1 MQMDILII
9 IGLLILGCLLNL
21 LWEPAPQPANR
32 VAKAYVALVLVI
44 AIATWVYLFAGI
56 KNAVILAALN
66 GLMHYGSYLAHLVL
80 GFLAANIMFKVW
92 LKDIETDY
100 CGLKTVIRTT
110 LLGISITI
118 ANSFIIATV
127 GKSMNMP
134 YMIGFF
140 KQSGYATWFLYFIM
154 AAEAAGALGIL
165 LHFKL
170 KTGIYA
176 TFGLMLIM
184 AGAVCTHLHNH
195 DPLSDSYAA
204 ISELIKLTLLLSIYF
219 FEKQIRNKQADT
231 QIYVV

>member
-21 LWEPAPQPANR
+21 IWEPAPQPANR
-32 VAKAYVALVLVI
+32 VAKAYVVLVVII
-44 AIATWVYLFAGI
+44 AIATWLFFFAGI
-56 KNAVILAALN
+56 KNAALLIILN

-92 LKDIETDY
+92 LKDIATDH
-100 CGLKTVIRTT
+100 CGLKKVIRTT
-110 LLGISITI
+110 LWGITITI
-118 ANSFIIATV
+118 ANSFLVATV
-127 GKSMNMP
+127 GKSQNMP

-140 KQSGYATWFLYFIM
+140 KQSGYAIWFLYLIM
-154 AAEAAGALGIL
+154 AAETICALGIL
-165 LHFKL
+165 IHFKL

-184 AGAVCTHLHNH
+184 IGAVFTHLHNR

-204 ISELIKLTLLLSIYF
+204 ISEFINLTLLLSIYF
-219 FEKQIRNKQADT
+219 FEKQIHSMQTDT